1 MSEQT
6 ESAMQNAMKH
16 IDAIAAMA
24 DATAKER
31 MDAFSRISNYALK
44 KWNQEL
50 PARRKEESERQKP

>member
-6 ESAMQNAMKH
+6 ESAMRKAMDAV
-16 IDAIAAMA
+16 DAIAAMA

-50 PARRKEESERQKP
+50 PVRRKEESERQHP